1 MSRIVVFRILT
12 KTFIFVVVPAA
23 YRQKKKLL
31 VQKCD
36 GCGEV
41 TAVGDSPEY
50 EGMVKFIRRQEGEF
64 EVRSLSVIFRNHFHD
79 FQIAFS
85 VIHWVST
92 HHVCLLLSSFHPAD
106 SDGVKYIE

>member
-1 MSRIVVFRILT
+1 MCA
-12 KTFIFVVVPAA
+12 AA

-64 EVRSLSVIFRNHFHD
+64 EVRSLSLLDRTHSHFQGPIF
-79 FQIAFS
+79 S
-85 VIHWVST
+85 LVSK
-92 HHVCLLLSSFHPAD
+92 F
-106 SDGVKYIE
+106 

>member
-64 EVRSLSVIFRNHFHD
+64 EVRSLVHFLSFSRPIFSHPFSIFQSHFQWPIG
-79 FQIAFS
+79 FQHSAS
-85 VIHWVST
+85 ASLCVSQRT
-92 HHVCLLLSSFHPAD
+92 L
-106 SDGVKYIE
+106 IN

>member
-1 MSRIVVFRILT
+1 VS
-12 KTFIFVVVPAA
+12 AA

-64 EVRSLSVIFRNHFHD
+64 EVRSLSLRNPIFRTHFHD

-85 VIHWVST
+85 VPHWVSGRRL
-92 HHVCLLLSSFHPAD
+92 C
-106 SDGVKYIE
+106 